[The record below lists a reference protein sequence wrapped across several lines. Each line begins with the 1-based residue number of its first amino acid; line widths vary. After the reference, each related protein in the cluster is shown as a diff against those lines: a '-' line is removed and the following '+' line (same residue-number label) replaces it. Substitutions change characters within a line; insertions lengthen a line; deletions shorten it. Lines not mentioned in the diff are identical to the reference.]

1 MNDELSFDQEV
12 DLLRLQVDYIIN
24 ELLTDEQKVIVNG
37 LVQKVKDSG
46 ERTKS
51 IDGGVF

>member
-1 MNDELSFDQEV
+1 MSDELSFDQEV
-12 DLLRLQVDYIIN
+12 DLLRLQVDYFIN

-37 LVQKVKDSG
+37 LVQKVKDAG